1 MLAATDLA
9 VPQELGEAKVDQP
22 EFEQLAADEREGLV
36 RFARGML
43 GDAHEAED
51 VAQESLM
58 RLYRG
63 WGGQRD
69 PKAYLYRTSA
79 NLCLDQLRRRGRSLP
94 PGKIEPGGPQPLEA
108 RERREAVRRAL
119 AGIAPRERAAVLL
132 REVQGL
138 SYRQI
143 ASTLEASVEQITNWI
158 HRGKNRL
165 RKLLAPYVTR
175 GELR

>member
-1 MLAATDLA
+1 MLAVTNAPVRARLREESS
-9 VPQELGEAKVDQP
+9 ELD
-22 EFEQLAADEREGLV
+22 FEQLAAAEREGLI

-43 GDAHEAED
+43 SDAHEAED

-58 RLYRG
+58 RLYRV

-69 PKAYLYRTSA
+69 PKAYLYKTTA
-79 NLCLDQLRRRGRSLP
+79 NICLDHLRRRGRSAP
-94 PGKIEPGGPQPLEA
+94 PRQVEPPEQSVEI

-119 AGIAPRERAAVLL
+119 AAIAPRERAAVLL

-143 ASTLEASVEQITNWI
+143 ATALEASVEQITNWI
-158 HRGKNRL
+158 HRGKKGL
-165 RKLLAPYVTR
+165 RKLLVPYMTR
-175 GELR
+175 GEFR